1 MALIYESGYDY
12 TSVIGDKQV
21 KFRQWTAKDERNYLK
36 LLEKDDSEITDKII
50 FDTLLAPAI
59 EEKDIVL
66 SASEQKK
73 LIIDIRCESISNFIE
88 DEHECKSCGKKIDL
102 KVKIS
107 EVMTYRPANY
117 KEVQIKDLKFVMG
130 PIRTNK
136 EKDLLKMDKGVVE
149 YIFQDFLLH
158 IHAIEINSELQD
170 KFSHRELNK
179 FIDKLPTKIFDEL
192 FEKYQKM
199 VDEVE
204 LEYNWVCPECE
215 TKETIDY
222 TYIPNL
228 LWA

>member
-12 TSVIGDKQV
+12 TSVIGDKQI

-36 LLEKDDSEITDKII
+36 LLEKDDSEITDKVI
-50 FDTLLAPAI
+50 FETLLAPAI
-59 EEKDIVL
+59 EDKEVVL

-73 LIIDIRCESISNFIE
+73 LIIDIRCESISDIIE
-88 DEHECKSCGKKIDL
+88 DEHECISCGKKTDL

-107 EVMTYRPANY
+107 EVMSYRKANY
-117 KEVQIKDLKFVMG
+117 EEVQIKDLKFVMG

-158 IHAIEINSELQD
+158 IHAIEINGELQE

-179 FIDKLPTKIFDEL
+179 FIDKLPTKIFDEV

-199 VDEVE
+199 IDEVE
-204 LEYNWVCPECE
+204 LEYKWTCPECE